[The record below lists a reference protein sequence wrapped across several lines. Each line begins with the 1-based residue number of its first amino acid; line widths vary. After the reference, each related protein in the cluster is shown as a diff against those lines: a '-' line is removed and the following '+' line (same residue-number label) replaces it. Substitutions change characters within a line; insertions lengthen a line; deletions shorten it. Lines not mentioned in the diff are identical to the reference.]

1 MLEQWEANRLL
12 AMPKIYSSG
21 AVVDLSRGADNDYQ
35 VETNDGTE
43 FFLFDVR
50 GPGRN
55 PRKARF
61 QLRYRRNIVLARMCL
76 AAPHTN
82 PGEIKIDGPHFHR
95 YHEGY
100 DVRFAEPC
108 EHFGDL
114 VEALNN
120 FCDRINLPAPSIG
133 GGVS

>member
-12 AMPKIYSSG
+12 ATPKIYSSG

-55 PRKARF
+55 PEKARF
-61 QLRYRRNIVLARMCL
+61 QLRYRGSIVLARMCL
-76 AAPHTN
+76 AVPHTN
-82 PGEIKIDGPHFHR
+82 PDETKIDGPHFHR
-95 YHEGY
+95 YREGY
-100 DVRFAEPC
+100 DARFAEPC
-108 EHFGDL
+108 GPFDGL
-114 VEALNN
+114 VEALNY
-120 FCDRINLPAPSIG
+120 FCDRIILPAPSTDG
-133 GGVS
+133 GMS

>member
-12 AMPKIYSSG
+12 ATPKIYSSD
-21 AVVDLSRGADNDYQ
+21 AVVDLSRDAHNDYQ
-35 VETNDGTE
+35 VETHDGTE

-76 AAPHTN
+76 TVSHTD
-82 PGEIKIDGPHFHR
+82 PDGTKVDGPHFHR
-95 YHEGY
+95 YREGY
-100 DVRFAEPC
+100 DARFAEAC
-108 EHFGDL
+108 GHFEGL
-114 VEALNN
+114 TEALNN
-120 FCDRINLPAPSIG
+120 FCDRINLPAPSTDG
-133 GGVS
+133 GMS